1 MTTPVFIKSATR
13 PREFPTDS
21 GREVAF
27 AGRSNSGKS
36 SAINAVLGVRKLAR
50 TSKTPGRT
58 QLINFFAVGDDQRVV
73 DLPGYG
79 FAKVPPQVQRQWQNM
94 LENYFRGRRSLT
106 GVLITVD
113 IRRGL
118 TALDRAMLGWT
129 RPLGIPVGLLLT
141 KADKL
146 SRGAGLARRR
156 EIQTEAGDDVA
167 SLTLFSAL
175 NRQGVPEIRDQLQVW
190 LAAEVPADE
199 AEPEA

>member
-1 MTTPVFIKSATR
+1 MPAEFMKSATR
-13 PREFPTDS
+13 RREFPPDS

-36 SAINAVLGVRKLAR
+36 SAINAILGTRKLAR

-58 QLINFFAVGDDQRVV
+58 QLINFFAVGPAQHEQEQRVV

-79 FAKVPPQVQRQWQNM
+79 FARVPPEVQRTWQRM
-94 LENYFRGRRSLT
+94 LEDYFQSRASLA

-118 TALDRAMLGWT
+118 TPLDRDMLGWT
-129 RPLGIPVGLLLT
+129 LPLGVPVGLLLT

-146 SRGAGLARRR
+146 SRGAALAQRRA
-156 EIQTEAGDDVA
+156 IAAEAGDEVA

-175 NRQGVPEIRDQLQVW
+175 KGQGVPEVRDQLQAW
-190 LAAEVPADE
+190 LGGVQA
-199 AEPEA
+199 